1 MIGEINKHVYYKP
14 NMLTLY
20 NSHFDY
26 SFCRISIMYK
36 VRMFV

>member
-20 NSHFDY
+20 NSAFL
-26 SFCRISIMYK
+26 IIL
-36 VRMFV
+36 FVEYL